1 LTELLGKYFVDQAWW
16 NSLIPHAA
24 LFQFFLEHVDGFL
37 VSQGRAGTASS
48 GGAAV
53 QHFKRV
59 VTSLLAHEGDPQAP
73 NRLPPNPQLMEEAT
87 KAAVWAKEWYEGQG
101 DPGVVPAAAAA
112 AASATAAPATTEAT
126 AGVHAPSSSPSSN
139 NNHLPPSLCK
149 CGRSS
154 SPWTWHLHS
163 SFHWQPLQHSNG
175 LSLFPCRC
183 GCNSPRSWRRLP
195 QCRRLNPRKR
205 SSPSSWHLQPPQ
217 WRRQRHNSSSSS
229 SPLPLPPCGSPW
241 TWRRLPRPPRHLNPA
256 KCSSP
261 LRPLCR
267 TRRSSRDKRSPA
279 RPRAKRTPNRWQAIH
294 R

>member
-1 LTELLGKYFVDQAWW
+1 MTELLGKYFVDQAWW

-73 NRLPPNPQLMEEAT
+73 SRLPPNPQLMEEAT

-101 DPGVVPAAAAA
+101 DPGVAAA

-217 WRRQRHNSSSSS
+217 WPQQQQQQLAPAPAPVRQS
-229 SPLPLPPCGSPW
+229 LDMAPPPPPPTAPEPRQMQQPAPPPW
-241 TWRRLPRPPRHLNPA
+241 QDTTQQPGQEEPRKAQGQEDA
-256 KCSSP
+256 KQVAGDS
-261 LRPLCR
+261 
-267 TRRSSRDKRSPA
+267 
-279 RPRAKRTPNRWQAIH
+279 
-294 R
+294 